1 MKLMANHDELRIMWW
16 GGGGG
21 GGGRKRKRKSADT
34 HLGSFRAK
42 IVSSAVLAQKHF
54 PKEADIKQI

>member
-1 MKLMANHDELRIMWW
+1 MV

-21 GGGRKRKRKSADT
+21 GGERKSADT

-42 IVSSAVLAQKHF
+42 IMSSAVLAQKHF